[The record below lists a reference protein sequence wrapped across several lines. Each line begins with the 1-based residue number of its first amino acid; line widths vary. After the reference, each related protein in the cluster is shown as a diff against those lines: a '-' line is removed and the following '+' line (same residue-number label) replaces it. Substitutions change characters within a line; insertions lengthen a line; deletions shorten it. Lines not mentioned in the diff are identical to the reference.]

1 MLLFQ
6 EMKAMQL
13 ETGQTIAS
21 LRTALRDKEHEL
33 IHLRDTTS
41 TVRSTDTSALNVA
54 DYDVMQ
60 DTIDNNKIDYLT
72 QTLVQ
77 RQTKIDNLLAENN
90 MLRIQL
96 EKLEVSM
103 FLFCWSYIQKLKCY

>member
-1 MLLFQ
+1 
-6 EMKAMQL
+6 MKAIQM

-21 LRTALRDKEHEL
+21 LRSALRDKESEL
-33 IHLRDTTS
+33 SQLREMSATDQTTDS
-41 TVRSTDTSALNVA
+41 SALNVA
-54 DYDVMQ
+54 DYD
-60 DTIDNNKIDYLT
+60 TIDNNKVHYLT

-77 RQTKIDNLLAENN
+77 RQTKIDNLLADNN

-103 FLFCWSYIQKLKCY
+103 LLFYQHCIL

>member
-1 MLLFQ
+1 
-6 EMKAMQL
+6 MKALQM

-33 IHLRDTTS
+33 NNLRDMSSTIQTS
-41 TVRSTDTSALNVA
+41 DSSALNVA
-54 DYDVMQ
+54 DYD
-60 DTIDNNKIDYLT
+60 TIDNNKIHYLT

-103 FLFCWSYIQKLKCY
+103 LLFRGIFNRALNFVS

>member
-1 MLLFQ
+1 
-6 EMKAMQL
+6 MKAIQM

-21 LRTALRDKEHEL
+21 LRTALRDKENEL
-33 IHLRDTTS
+33 IQLRETTS
-41 TVRSTDTSALNVA
+41 TVRTTDTSALNVA

-60 DTIDNNKIDYLT
+60 ETIDNNKIHHLT

-77 RQTKIDNLLAENN
+77 KQTKIDNLLAENN

-96 EKLEVSM
+96 EKLEVNV
-103 FLFCWSYIQKLKCY
+103 FLCFFLLIHIEYIT